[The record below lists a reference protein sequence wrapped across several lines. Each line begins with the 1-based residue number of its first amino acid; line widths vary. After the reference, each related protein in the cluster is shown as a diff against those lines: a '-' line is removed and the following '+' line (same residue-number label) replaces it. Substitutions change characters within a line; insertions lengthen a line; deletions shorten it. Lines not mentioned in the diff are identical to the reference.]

1 MKAVENGDGEKK
13 AYREAEAAEHAE
25 LWRRSP
31 KFRAAVEQRLKGPKA
46 ARKATG
52 KR

>member
-1 MKAVENGDGEKK
+1 MATPCKPETMQEEVK
-13 AYREAEAAEHAE
+13 EHVR
-25 LWRRSP
+25 LWRKP

-46 ARKATG
+46 ARKAMG